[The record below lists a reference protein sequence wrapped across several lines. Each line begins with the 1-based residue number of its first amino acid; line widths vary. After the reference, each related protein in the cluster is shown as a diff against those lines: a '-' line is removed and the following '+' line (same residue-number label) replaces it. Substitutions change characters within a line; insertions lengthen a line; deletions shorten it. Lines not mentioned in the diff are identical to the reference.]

1 MTQALLIKN
10 IFSVGNDCNYVLTHV
25 ESIAAEIPLHLWP
38 FITFMR
44 ALNEVKFACFTTD
57 YLDPNYREVIGEF
70 DKCVKELQSKF
81 KISII
86 NKWHILTVH
95 VPQWIDH
102 FQKPLGRYGEHELE
116 VLHQRYKEVRQKRFI
131 VKNKKN
137 SSYKDLFYRCG
148 LTFKADST

>member
-1 MTQALLIKN
+1 MLIKN

-70 DKCVKELQSKF
+70 DKCVKELHSKF

-116 VLHQRYKEVRQKRFI
+116 GLHHRFKEIRKRRFI
-131 VKNKKN
+131 VTNKEN
-137 SSYKDLFYRCG
+137 PSYKDIFYHCG
-148 LTFKADST
+148 LAFNADST